1 MVSFSLE
8 FPSTLLIV
16 ITLMK
21 QKDLHS
27 DRSES
32 MGQNKKLNA
41 INKSKDSTEC
51 KFMEN
56 GRR

>member
-1 MVSFSLE
+1 MPFSLE

-27 DRSES
+27 DISES

-41 INKSKDSTEC
+41 INKSKDSTKC